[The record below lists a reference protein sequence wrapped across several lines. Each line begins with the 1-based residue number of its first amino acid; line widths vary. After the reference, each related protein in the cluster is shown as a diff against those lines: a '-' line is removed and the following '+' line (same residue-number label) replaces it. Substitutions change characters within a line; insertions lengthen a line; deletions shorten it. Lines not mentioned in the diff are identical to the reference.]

1 MAAPRILLIGTADTK
16 SDELLYLR
24 ARVQAAGG
32 EVVLMDVGVLEP
44 AAFAPDISNAEV
56 AAAGGHTLAALREGG
71 DENTAMQAMAAGAV
85 ALALA
90 AHRSGRIDGVLMLG
104 GSMGTDL
111 ALDVAAALPLGVPKV
126 VLSTIAHSHLIAPER
141 VSPDLTMML
150 WAGGLY
156 GLNPVCKA
164 ILSQAA
170 GAVVGAC
177 LAVEA
182 PSSLR
187 PLIGMTS
194 FGKSCLRYMVRLKPA
209 LEARGFDVAVFHTT
223 GMGGRAFESMA
234 AQGLFAAVFDFSLQE
249 ISNHLGG
256 SCVSAGPDRLS
267 GAGRSATPQIVAPGA
282 IDMIDFPAWAPAPA
296 GFEDRPSHAH
306 NRLIASAT
314 LDASQR
320 AEVAAHIAQRL
331 AQAQG
336 PCVLML
342 PLQGLHAWDR
352 TGEPLHD
359 PQGLAAF
366 MAAMPAAAQAQGVAL
381 QAVDAHINDDAFVDA
396 ALAQFD
402 AWVASGQVKVQVKG
416 QVSAQAHGRDA

>member
-44 AAFAPDISNAEV
+44 AAFAPEISNAEV

-85 ALALA
+85 VLALG

-182 PSSLR
+182 LSSPR

-282 IDMIDFPAWAPAPA
+282 IDMIDFPAWAPPPA

-320 AEVAAHIAQRL
+320 AEVATHIAQRL

-342 PLQGLHAWDR
+342 PVQGLHAWDR
-352 TGEPLHD
+352 KGEPLHD

-366 MAAMPAAAQAQGVAL
+366 MAAMPAAAQAHGVAL
-381 QAVDAHINDDAFVDA
+381 QAVDAHINEDAFVDA

-402 AWVASGQVKVQVKG
+402 AWLAGGQVKG
-416 QVSAQAHGRDA
+416 QVSAQANGRGA